1 MKRKTTSIDKR
12 YFFIGGA
19 LLCFAYVAWQAAA
32 NDVLAFDTVIR
43 QWAYD
48 QRGPLLNKIVIAVTY
63 LGNWQTVVALA
74 LVLLA
79 LPQTR
84 WRYGLP
90 YVCVS
95 AASTVVYKAMK
106 SIFQRPRPDL
116 AVRIIEESGWSFPS
130 GHSMNCIVC
139 YGILIYLIRRYCPDR
154 RKANLLTALLAV
166 LILSIGCSRVYVG
179 VHYPTDVLG
188 GWSLGLA
195 FLLAATLI
203 YEKVRGKFDDI

>member
-1 MKRKTTSIDKR
+1 M
-12 YFFIGGA
+12 
-19 LLCFAYVAWQAAA
+19 LCFAYVAWQVTSGGA
-32 NDVLAFDTVIR
+32 LAFDTVIR
-43 QWAYD
+43 QWAYE
-48 QRGPLLNKIVIAVTY
+48 QRGPLLNRIVIAVTY
-63 LGNWQTVVALA
+63 LGNWQTVVTVA
-74 LVLLA
+74 LVLVA
-79 LPQTR
+79 LPRTR

-95 AASTVVYKAMK
+95 AASTALYKVMK
-106 SIFQRPRPDL
+106 AIFARPRPEL

-154 RKANLLTALLAV
+154 RMANLLTVLLAA
-166 LILSIGCSRVYVG
+166 LILAIGCSRVYVG

-195 FLLAATLI
+195 FLLSATLI
-203 YEKVRGKFDDI
+203 YERVRGKFDDI